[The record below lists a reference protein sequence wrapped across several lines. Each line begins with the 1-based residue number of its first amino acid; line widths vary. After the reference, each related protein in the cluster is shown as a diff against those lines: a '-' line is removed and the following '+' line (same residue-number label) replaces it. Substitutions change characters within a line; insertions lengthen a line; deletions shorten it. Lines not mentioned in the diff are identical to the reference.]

1 MRQSKLRLMAL
12 CIMLVLLAAGCK
24 KKPAP
29 VTPPPAPPP
38 APAPAA
44 KPTATITVSPTS
56 IERGQSTTVEWSS
69 QNADKVSISPE
80 IGSVSTSGSR
90 SVRPQQST
98 TYRLTATGPG
108 GSVEA
113 SARVTVTAPPPPPYN
128 PPSKPAE
135 EDIDA
140 IWARQVKSILFDYD
154 KYDVRDDQRAALQ
167 GDADFL
173 KAHPNVNFQIEGN
186 CDERGSEEYNLGL
199 GDRRAN
205 ALKEALVNL
214 GIPAARI
221 GTISYGKERPKCTD
235 SNEACWQQN
244 RRGDFTRKR

>member
-1 MRQSKLRLMAL
+1 MRHSKLRLMAL
-12 CIMLVLLAAGCK
+12 CIMLVLLAVGCK

-29 VTPPPAPPP
+29 VTPPPPAPPP
-38 APAPAA
+38 VAAPAP
-44 KPTATITVSPTS
+44 KPTATLTASPAS
-56 IERGQSTTVEWSS
+56 IERGQSTTIEWST
-69 QNADKVSISPE
+69 QNSDKVSIAPE

-98 TYRLTATGPG
+98 TYHLTATGPG
-108 GSVEA
+108 GNVEA
-113 SARVTVTAPPPPPYN
+113 SARVTVTAPPPVIVNAP
-128 PPSKPAE
+128 KPVE

-140 IWARQVKSILFDYD
+140 IWARTVKSISFDYD
-154 KYDVRDDQRAALQ
+154 KYDVRDDQKAALQ
-167 GDADFL
+167 ADADFFR
-173 KAHPNVNFQIEGN
+173 AHPDASIQVEGN

-214 GIPAARI
+214 GVPVGRI
-221 GTISYGKERPKCTD
+221 NTISYGKERPKCTD
-235 SNEACWQQN
+235 ANEACWQQN

>member
-44 KPTATITVSPTS
+44 KPSATLTASPAS
-56 IERGQSTTVEWSS
+56 IERGQSTTIEWRT
-69 QNADKVSISPE
+69 QNATTVSISPDV
-80 IGSVSTSGSR
+80 GTVSTSGSR

-98 TYRLTATGPG
+98 TYHLTATGPG
-108 GSVEA
+108 GSAEA
-113 SARVTVTAPPPPPYN
+113 TARVTVTSPPPAPYN
-128 PPSKPAE
+128 PPKPVE
-135 EDIDA
+135 ESLDA
-140 IWARQVKSILFDYD
+140 IWARQVKSIFFNYD
-154 KYDVRDDQRAALQ
+154 KYDVRDDQKAALQ
-167 GDADFL
+167 ADADFL
-173 KAHPNVNFQIEGN
+173 RAHPDVNVQIEGN

-205 ALKEALVNL
+205 ALKEALANL
-214 GIPAARI
+214 GIPANRI
-221 GTISYGKERPKCTD
+221 STISYGKEKPKCTEA
-235 SNEACWQQN
+235 NEACWQQN
-244 RRGDFTRKR
+244 RRDDFTRKH

>member
-1 MRQSKLRLMAL
+1 MCQRKLRLMAL

-44 KPTATITVSPTS
+44 RPTATLTASPAS
-56 IERGQSTTVEWSS
+56 IERGQSTTIEWST
-69 QNADKVSISPE
+69 QNADTVSISPE
-80 IGSVSTSGSR
+80 VGTVTASGSR

-98 TYRLTATGPG
+98 TYRLTATGSG
-108 GSVEA
+108 GSAEA
-113 SARVTVTAPPPPPYN
+113 TARVTVTSPPPAPYTA
-128 PPSKPAE
+128 PKPVE

-140 IWARQVKSILFDYD
+140 IWAREVKSIFFDYD
-154 KYDVRDDQRAALQ
+154 KYDVRDDQKAALQ
-167 GDADFL
+167 ADAQFL
-173 KAHPNVNFQIEGN
+173 SAHPNVNVQIEGN

-214 GIPAARI
+214 GIPTGRI
-221 GTISYGKERPKCTD
+221 GTISYGKEKPKCSE

>member
-1 MRQSKLRLMAL
+1 
-12 CIMLVLLAAGCK
+12 MLVLLAAGCK

-44 KPTATITVSPTS
+44 KPTATLTASPAS
-56 IERGQSTTVEWSS
+56 IERGQSTTIEWST
-69 QNADKVSISPE
+69 QNATTVSISPE
-80 IGSVSTSGSR
+80 VGSVSTSGSR
-90 SVRPQQST
+90 SARPQQST
-98 TYRLTATGPG
+98 TYRLTASGPG
-108 GSVEA
+108 GSAEA
-113 SARVTVTAPPPPPYN
+113 TARVTVTSPPPTPHTAPPPV
-128 PPSKPAE
+128 E

-140 IWARQVKSILFDYD
+140 IWRREVKSIFFDYD
-154 KYDVRDDQRAALQ
+154 KYEVRDDQKAALQ
-167 GDADFL
+167 ADAQFL
-173 KAHPNVNFQIEGN
+173 SAHPNANVQIEGN

-214 GIPAARI
+214 GIPAGRI
-221 GTISYGKERPKCTD
+221 STISYGKERPKCSE

-244 RRGDFTRKR
+244 RRGDFSRKR